1 MSIPFN
7 FKAEELGYRSL
18 GNVADYLR
26 TVLKPFGVFKTA
38 FEINPTTR
46 QEPEDLA
53 KEFVAQSKDLVARM
67 NKLMGK

>member
-1 MSIPFN
+1 
-7 FKAEELGYRSL
+7 
-18 GNVADYLR
+18 
-26 TVLKPFGVFKTA
+26 LKPFSVFKTA
-38 FEINPTTR
+38 FEIKPTTH